1 MEKLVPAAPAPELQ
15 FFATTPDLSFEDALA
30 HASNVLRC
38 AAVAAQTAGEQLDG
52 TSRTLVISVM
62 HLVEM
67 ASVMVD
73 RSLECIQPRQLP
85 QLDLRASKSLYN
97 QCQNRLQNPRPNSS
111 LHPAYWRAYICERAC
126 TLLATGGSQ
135 ALLA

>member
-1 MEKLVPAAPAPELQ
+1 MEKLIPAAPAPELQ

-30 HASNVLRC
+30 HASSVLRC

-67 ASVMVD
+67 ASGMVD
-73 RSLECIQPRQLP
+73 RSLESILPR
-85 QLDLRASKSLYN
+85 
-97 QCQNRLQNPRPNSS
+97 
-111 LHPAYWRAYICERAC
+111 
-126 TLLATGGSQ
+126 
-135 ALLA
+135 

>member
-73 RSLECIQPRQLP
+73 RSLECIQPR
-85 QLDLRASKSLYN
+85 
-97 QCQNRLQNPRPNSS
+97 
-111 LHPAYWRAYICERAC
+111 
-126 TLLATGGSQ
+126 
-135 ALLA
+135 

>member
-1 MEKLVPAAPAPELQ
+1 MEKLIPAAPAPELQ

-73 RSLECIQPRQLP
+73 RSLECIQPR
-85 QLDLRASKSLYN
+85 
-97 QCQNRLQNPRPNSS
+97 
-111 LHPAYWRAYICERAC
+111 
-126 TLLATGGSQ
+126 
-135 ALLA
+135 

>member
-1 MEKLVPAAPAPELQ
+1 MEKLVPAPPAPELQ

-30 HASNVLRC
+30 HASSVLRC

-67 ASVMVD
+67 ASGMVD
-73 RSLECIQPRQLP
+73 RSLECILPR
-85 QLDLRASKSLYN
+85 
-97 QCQNRLQNPRPNSS
+97 
-111 LHPAYWRAYICERAC
+111 
-126 TLLATGGSQ
+126 
-135 ALLA
+135 

>member
-30 HASNVLRC
+30 HASSVLRC

-73 RSLECIQPRQLP
+73 RSLECIQPR
-85 QLDLRASKSLYN
+85 
-97 QCQNRLQNPRPNSS
+97 
-111 LHPAYWRAYICERAC
+111 
-126 TLLATGGSQ
+126 
-135 ALLA
+135 

>member
-1 MEKLVPAAPAPELQ
+1 MDKLVPAPPAAELQ

-30 HASNVLRC
+30 HASSVLRC

-73 RSLECIQPRQLP
+73 RSLECIQPR
-85 QLDLRASKSLYN
+85 
-97 QCQNRLQNPRPNSS
+97 
-111 LHPAYWRAYICERAC
+111 
-126 TLLATGGSQ
+126 
-135 ALLA
+135 

>member
-62 HLVEM
+62 PLVGM

-73 RSLECIQPRQLP
+73 RSLECIQPR
-85 QLDLRASKSLYN
+85 
-97 QCQNRLQNPRPNSS
+97 
-111 LHPAYWRAYICERAC
+111 
-126 TLLATGGSQ
+126 
-135 ALLA
+135 

>member
-73 RSLECIQPRQLP
+73 RSLECILPR
-85 QLDLRASKSLYN
+85 
-97 QCQNRLQNPRPNSS
+97 
-111 LHPAYWRAYICERAC
+111 
-126 TLLATGGSQ
+126 
-135 ALLA
+135 